1 MFFVGTERIRNEEKD
16 SNRDRQHE
24 VKVRLNDEELKY
36 LNGMVKA
43 VDMRSREQFIRQLIM
58 HGNIYEVD
66 YSFLKENNYQ
76 ISRLGHNIDQIL
88 KRINIEKNGIIHEH
102 EIQEIKE
109 ALEKVWQLQRSILSR
124 QP

>member
-1 MFFVGTERIRNEEKD
+1 MSKKK

-36 LNGMVKA
+36 LNGKVKA
-43 VDMRSREQFIRQLIM
+43 ADMRSREQFIRQLIVY
-58 HGNIYEVD
+58 GNIYEVD

-88 KRINIEKNGIIHEH
+88 KRINIEKSGIIHEH